1 MKLSL
6 YHKLAMSLAG
16 IFILIA
22 SLFIWWTQ
30 ALSQVSRAQ
39 AEQQLHMGLAEHL
52 VGDNPLLQQGV
63 YDYKALENL
72 FHTLMVLG
80 PSFEFYFV
88 DPSGK
93 LLTYSAKPGEVKRQT
108 INLVPLIKLI
118 DQPEQL
124 PVYGDDPRNEC
135 GEKIFSVA
143 PVYNGD
149 TLQGYL
155 YVIIGSKLYDSIISN
170 IKGND
175 QLIIGLSWLGLAL
188 AFLLTALLLL
198 FKYLTRPVAALTE
211 HIQQLEHAQFDIS
224 KITLL
229 NWNKAHSNEVHQLGE
244 SVNNMVK
251 TIDLQVKQLAE
262 LDDQRRQL
270 LAHLSHDLRTPL
282 ASLQGYLEI
291 IALKKHDPEQQALHL
306 GVALKNCDQL
316 KSLIDQIFELAH
328 LESGHANVQFEVFNL
343 GELLYDVMAKFAIRA
358 DKMGVSLTISPTVC
372 DIKAY
377 SDIGKLE
384 RVLTNLIENALRHT
398 GEEGAIEIEVNQR
411 GEHLTVTV
419 KDTGVG
425 ISAKE
430 LPYIFEARY
439 RASNSKGCKKSH
451 AGLGL
456 AITERLIKLLK
467 TDIRVQSKIGVG
479 TEFSFQL
486 REAEPYSEKA
496 E

>member
-52 VGDNPLLQQGV
+52 VGDNPLLKQGV

-80 PSFEFYFV
+80 PAFEFYFI
-88 DPSGK
+88 DPSGQ
-93 LLTYSAKPGEVKRQT
+93 LLTYSAKPGEVKRQQVD
-108 INLVPLIKLI
+108 LVPLIQLI
-118 DQPEQL
+118 EHPEQL
-124 PVYGDDPRNEC
+124 PVYGDDPRNLS

-143 PVYNGD
+143 PVYDGE

-155 YVIIGSKLYDSIISN
+155 YVIIGSKLYDSIVSN
-170 IKGND
+170 IKSSD
-175 QLIIGLSWLGLAL
+175 QLVIGLSWLGLAL
-188 AFLLTALLLL
+188 IFLLTALLLL

-211 HIQQLEHAQFDIS
+211 HIQLLEKAQFDIS

-229 NWNKAHSNEVHQLGE
+229 DWHKAHCNEVHQLGK
-244 SVNNMVK
+244 SINNMVK
-251 TIDLQVKQLAE
+251 TIDTQVKQLSE

-282 ASLQGYLEI
+282 SSLQGYLEI
-291 IALKKHDPEQQALHL
+291 IALKKNDPEQQKRHL
-306 GVALKNCDQL
+306 DVALKNCAQL

-358 DKMGVSLTISPTVC
+358 EAANITLSISPTVC

-398 GEEGAIEIEVNQR
+398 PEKGAIDIIINKHGHQ
-411 GEHLTVTV
+411 LTLSV

-439 RASNSKGCKKSH
+439 RASNAKGCKKAH

-467 TDIRVQSKIGVG
+467 TEIRVRSRIGIG
-479 TEFSFQL
+479 TEFSFEL
-486 REAEPYSEKA
+486 REAESY
-496 E
+496 